1 MKRALQVALVLAL
14 VGPLAQA
21 SAIVVDSVDLDL
33 GRTEENRISAPLF
46 ETDGVGSISF
56 EPIASRVDTG
66 DYVAYRLTNKFL
78 KDRSARKK
86 PHFKLD
92 PSIDL
97 GALLTKALREEGS
110 AMGFEVAPEGGAWR
124 VSGTLHD
131 LDLQLHASGGGFGP
145 TLFYGYADL
154 ELAVRKGTGEPVSR
168 RFQTFTF
175 THLYNAGFG
184 AQDEV
189 KEALAGLLVES
200 AQEAISRLNRDL
212 FHAPPDPRVAYRLE
226 SIRPGG
232 DDQELDFLLVGLGGT
247 DEAVPRLLRLLDA
260 EDNEGDRVDILNA
273 LAIIGSDD
281 AFEPLSSRY
290 ADEDEDCRLFILK
303 AMAYLDTERSRELI
317 RQHGTRDRDLA
328 CRMWAQRAL
337 DRPSESSGSDGP

>member
-1 MKRALQVALVLAL
+1 MKKALPVALVIAL
-14 VGPLAQA
+14 FGPLAQT

-56 EPIASRVDTG
+56 EPVASRIDTD
-66 DYVAYRLTNKFL
+66 DYVAYRLTKKVL
-78 KDRSARKK
+78 TDRSVRKK

-97 GALLTKALREEGS
+97 GALATTALREEAS
-110 AMGFEVAPEGGAWR
+110 AMGFKVAPEAGTWH

-154 ELAVRKGTGEPVSR
+154 ELAVRKGTGEPVTR

-189 KEALAGLLVES
+189 KEALARLLVES
-200 AQEAISRLNRDL
+200 AQEAISRLNRGL
-212 FHAPPDPRVAYRLE
+212 FHAPPAPRVAYLLE

-232 DDQELDFLLVGLGGT
+232 DDQELEYLQVGLGGT
-247 DEAVPRLLRLLDA
+247 GEAVPRLLQLLDA

-290 ADEDEDCRLFILK
+290 AGEDEDCRLFILK

-317 RQHGTRDRDLA
+317 RQHGTRDSDLA

-337 DRPSESSGSDGP
+337 DRSGRPGGP